1 MSRLSVSV
9 VIPTYNRS
17 ALVGRAVD
25 CSLRECSTGDEVIV
39 VDDGSTDQTE
49 AALAPYRERILYVRI
64 SHGGAG
70 KARNHGVGI
79 ARNPLVAFL
88 DSDDEWM
95 LGKLCLQCNLM
106 QARADVLFCFSD
118 FAVRDKAGREYR
130 HYLARWHRESL
141 RWKEILGPGVPFSS
155 IAPLPQ
161 GCPDFLVHVGDLY
174 PSQLAAPHVLTSTV
188 VVRREEAGDALW
200 FAEDLPT
207 YEDWECFGRLARA
220 GAAAYLDCETAWQY
234 GHAGPRLTDADELQE
249 ATARIAMLQR
259 VWGADP
265 AFLARYRDRFESI
278 LQEERLRR
286 SRALLVRGRTR
297 EAREQLRL
305 VKDTPSYY
313 RILASLPGPI
323 TCWLLAIR
331 RSLRKL
337 FGMQR
342 VSQAPQATM

>member
-1 MSRLSVSV
+1 MSWLPVSV
-9 VIPTYNRS
+9 VIPTYNRA
-17 ALVGRAVD
+17 ALVGQAVA
-25 CSLRECSTGDEVIV
+25 CSLRESSNGDQVIV

-49 AALAPYRERILYVRI
+49 AALAPYRDRILYVRM

-70 KARNHGVGI
+70 KARNHGVAA

-95 LGKLCLQCNLM
+95 PGKLCLQRTLM
-106 QARADVLFCFSD
+106 QARSEVLFCFSD
-118 FAVRDKAGREYR
+118 FAVRDKTGREHR

-155 IAPLPQ
+155 IAPLPP

-188 VVRREEAGDALW
+188 VVRRQVAGDALW

-207 YEDWECFGRLARA
+207 YEDWECFGRLART
-220 GAAAYLDCETAWQY
+220 GPAAYLDLETAWQY

-265 AFLARYRDRFESI
+265 AFLARYRDRFDST

-286 SRALLVRGRTR
+286 TRALLVRGRTR
-297 EAREQLRL
+297 EAHQELRL
-305 VKDTPSYY
+305 MKNGPSHY
-313 RILASLPGPI
+313 RLLASLPGWI
-323 TCWLLAIR
+323 TRRLLAIR

-337 FGMQR
+337 IGMQR
-342 VSQAPQATM
+342 VSQAPQ

>member
-1 MSRLSVSV
+1 MNRLTVSV
-9 VIPTYNRS
+9 VIPTYNRE
-17 ALVGRAVD
+17 AVVGRAVA
-25 CSLRECSTGDEVIV
+25 CSLRESSEADEVIV

-49 AALAPYRERILYVRI
+49 VALAPYRDRIRYVQI

-95 LGKLCLQCNLM
+95 AGKLYLQRNLM
-106 QARADVLFCFSD
+106 QARPEVLFCFSD
-118 FAVRDKAGREYR
+118 FAVRDKAGREHR
-130 HYLARWHRESL
+130 HYLARWHREAL
-141 RWKEILGPGVPFSS
+141 RWKNILGPGVPFSS
-155 IAPLPQ
+155 IAALPH
-161 GCPDFLVHVGDLY
+161 GFNDFFVHVGDLY
-174 PSQLAAPHVLTSTV
+174 PRQLTGPHVLTSTV
-188 VVRREEAGDALW
+188 VVNREVAGDALW

-220 GAAAYLDCETAWQY
+220 GAAAYLDCETAWQCA
-234 GHAGPRLTDADELQE
+234 HAGPRLTDADALQE

-265 AFLARYRDRFESI
+265 VFLASYRDRFESI

-286 SRALLVRGRTR
+286 TRELLGRGRTR
-297 EAREQLRL
+297 EAHQELRL
-305 VKDTPSYY
+305 MTNGPLHY
-313 RILASLPGPI
+313 RVLASLPGPM

-331 RSLRKL
+331 RTLRKPL
-337 FGMQR
+337 GRQR
-342 VSQAPQATM
+342 DSQAPQSTN